1 MFDLN
6 EAQKNDNGVIIGLD
20 VGGSN
25 TKIIGFHKAK
35 LLQETQVQ
43 ASDPM
48 ASAYGAIGKFL
59 SINGLS
65 LEDVTSINTTG
76 VGASYLSGSFFN
88 CDTRKAPEFDSV
100 GLGGLY
106 TAGVKRAVVVS
117 IGTGTSIVYA
127 DASSIQHVIGSG
139 VGGGTI
145 VGLSRLML
153 GMRDISSICRMAEDG
168 DLRKIDLT
176 VGDLSRTELPG
187 LSMDVTASN
196 FGKVDDLAN
205 QEDLAVGI
213 LNLVFQ
219 PIGTASVLVSRLV
232 KTDEIV
238 FTGNLL
244 RMAKGREI
252 LARFSDLYNVKI
264 IIPDHAEFATAIG
277 AALYG
282 AKTTQL

>member
-1 MFDLN
+1 MFDLK

-35 LLQETQVQ
+35 LLLETQVQ

-48 ASAYGAIGKFL
+48 ASAYGAVGKFL
-59 SINGLS
+59 SINNLS
-65 LEDVTSINTTG
+65 LDDVTSINTTG

-106 TAGVKRAVVVS
+106 TAGVQRAVVVS
-117 IGTGTSIVYA
+117 IGTGTSIVFA
-127 DASSIQHVIGSG
+127 NGSSIQHVIGSG

-145 VGLSRLML
+145 VGLSRVML
-153 GMRDISSICRMAEDG
+153 GMRDISSICQMAEDG
-168 DLRKIDLT
+168 ELRKIDLA

-196 FGKVDDLAN
+196 FGKVDDLAS
-205 QEDLAVGI
+205 QEDLALGI

-219 PIGTASVLVSRLV
+219 SIGTASVLVSRLV

-264 IIPDHAEFATAIG
+264 IVPDHAEFATAIG

-282 AKTTQL
+282 AKLAHS

>member
-1 MFDLN
+1 MFDLQ

-35 LLQETQVQ
+35 LLLETQVQ

-59 SINGLS
+59 SINSLS

-117 IGTGTSIVYA
+117 IGTGTSIVFA
-127 DASSIQHVIGSG
+127 DGSAIQHIIGSG

-145 VGLSRLML
+145 VGLSRIML
-153 GMRDISSICRMAEDG
+153 GMRDISSICQMAEDG
-168 DLRKIDLT
+168 ELRKIDLT

-196 FGKVDDLAN
+196 FGKVDDLAT
-205 QEDLAVGI
+205 QDDLALGI

-219 PIGTASVLVSRLV
+219 SIGTASVLVSRLV
-232 KTDEIV
+232 KTNEIV

-282 AKTTQL
+282 AMLAHP